1 MRQLTSLDATF
12 LSIESATV
20 VGHVCGLAVL
30 DPSTTRSGRLTLE
43 DSRALLEKR
52 IHLLPPFRWRL
63 VQVPFD
69 LDNPYWVEDPDFDIE
84 FHVRELAL
92 PAPGDDQQLAEQ
104 VARIASRPLDRARP
118 LWEYYLIHGLEGGR
132 VAQLTK
138 MHHAAID
145 GVSGAE
151 IMTVLLDRKPRGR
164 RVPRPERAWTP
175 ERVPSQ
181 VELFN
186 RALVNAPGQSARALG
201 SIPRTLPGLAD
212 VPGVGNVPGVGTVSR
227 AARRLAGRA
236 PSDGDGGV
244 IQPARGRPPR
254 TSFNRKITPHRR
266 FAFGSLPLDEVKR
279 VKNAFG
285 VTVND
290 VVLALCSS
298 ALRRWLIEHDELPS
312 KPLLAAVPVS
322 VRTVEEARAF
332 GNRVSVM
339 MPRLPTGEPDPV
351 ERLRFMHDE
360 MRAAKE
366 RHSAVPATLLQDITR
381 FVPPAVAARAGR
393 VVERVLSTEQGPPPV
408 NVIVSNVP
416 GPQFPL
422 YSAGARMMANYPVS
436 AITHGVGLNM
446 TVQSYDGHL
455 DFGLVAC
462 RELVPDVA
470 DMIGYLRSALDE
482 LLAIRPDA
490 SA

>member
-12 LSIESATV
+12 LSIESPTV
-20 VGHVCGLAVL
+20 VGHVCGLTVL
-30 DPSTTRSGRLTLE
+30 DPSTTKSGSLTLE
-43 DSRALLEKR
+43 DTRALLEKR
-52 IHLLPPFRWRL
+52 MHLLPPFRWRL

-92 PAPGDDQQLAEQ
+92 PAPGDDKQLAEQ

-118 LWEYYLIHGLEGGR
+118 LWEYYLIHGLKGGR
-132 VAQLTK
+132 AAQLTK

-151 IMTVLLDRKPRGR
+151 IMSVLLDRKPKGT
-164 RVPRPERAWTP
+164 RVPRPDRAWKP

-181 VELFN
+181 IELFN
-186 RALVNAPGQSARALG
+186 RALLNAPGQSAKALG

-227 AARRLAGRA
+227 AARRLTGGT

-244 IQPARGRPPR
+244 IQPPRGRPPR

-266 FAFGSLPLDEVKR
+266 VAFGSLPLDEVKR
-279 VKNAFG
+279 VKNTFG

-290 VVLALCSS
+290 VVLALCTS

-312 KPLLAAVPVS
+312 KPLLAMVPVS
-322 VRTVEEARAF
+322 VRTAEEARAF

-339 MPRLPTGEPDPV
+339 MPRLPTGEPDPA
-351 ERLRFMHDE
+351 ERLRFLHNE

-366 RHSAVPATLLQDITR
+366 RHSAVPATLLQDLSR

-393 VVERVLSTEQGPPPV
+393 VVERVLASEQGPPPV
-408 NVIVSNVP
+408 NVIISNVP

-422 YSAGARMMANYPVS
+422 YSAGARLIANYPVS

-470 DMIGYLRSALDE
+470 NLIGYLRDALDE
-482 LLAIRPDA
+482 LLAARPDA
-490 SA
+490 SK